1 MAESTPTGTKVTIQ
15 PYRRKASDGWGVLSA
30 RLPLVNSL
38 AQLVLVTLLGSF
50 AKCSVE
56 EYTHNMERTKRV
68 DDLTAALSTQ
78 ETDRDITKRNLALVT
93 LDRIYS
99 NPNPSWWQGFFSADE
114 QQADD
119 SLMFSIAEEVYRA
132 GIATTPGVD
141 KTLFKTRLNLARR
154 IMCRRDPKRGEVFL
168 NTVYQ
173 STAAISSADTTTAL
187 SAQPA
192 NSIPIAPENRALVRE
207 ITAINAPGSGPS
219 NEPDKFCYIQF
230 RAFKRETA
238 EQLQR
243 QLQGKKWNVPG
254 VERKE
259 GNYACSVRYFFPED
273 STKARKA
280 LLLTQDFLNTLPGK
294 PKVLLLPLT
303 NKKFAGVR
311 AGQIEIWISP
321 VSS

>member
-1 MAESTPTGTKVTIQ
+1 MVDSTPTGTKTIIQ
-15 PYRRKASDGWGVLSA
+15 PYRRKAPDGWGMLNT
-30 RLPLVNSL
+30 RLPIVNSL
-38 AQLVLVTLLGSF
+38 AQLVLVTLLGTF

-68 DDLTAALSTQ
+68 DDLTTALSTQ

-154 IMCRRDPKRGEVFL
+154 IMCRRDPKRGKAFL
-168 NTVYQ
+168 ETVYQ
-173 STAAISSADTTTAL
+173 STTTISSADTTSTLA
-187 SAQPA
+187 AQPA
-192 NSIPIAPENRALVRE
+192 NSIPIAPENRALVQE
-207 ITAINAPGSGPS
+207 ITAI

-230 RAFKRETA
+230 RAFKRATA
-238 EQLQR
+238 QQLQQ
-243 QLQGKKWNVPG
+243 QLQKKEWNVPG

-259 GNYACSVRYFFPED
+259 GNYACTVRYFFPED
-273 STKARKA
+273 SAKAEKA
-280 LLLTQDFLNTLPGK
+280 LQVTQDFLNTLPNK
-294 PKVLLLPLT
+294 PKVRLLPLT